1 MQSPGLSCYKKQQ
14 LLAKFGKILYHN
26 HYRLSFAGNRVKKC
40 SEHRIYNGVR
50 SISKMHK
57 SVVFFALFCVYKNFI
72 FIYLYT

>member
-1 MQSPGLSCYKKQQ
+1 MQKSAYLGLTMH
-14 LLAKFGKILYHN
+14 KFLFI
-26 HYRLSFAGNRVKKC
+26 LSFAGNRVKKC

>member
-1 MQSPGLSCYKKQQ
+1 MPTMPVC
-14 LLAKFGKILYHN
+14 N
-26 HYRLSFAGNRVKKC
+26 LSFAGNRVKKC